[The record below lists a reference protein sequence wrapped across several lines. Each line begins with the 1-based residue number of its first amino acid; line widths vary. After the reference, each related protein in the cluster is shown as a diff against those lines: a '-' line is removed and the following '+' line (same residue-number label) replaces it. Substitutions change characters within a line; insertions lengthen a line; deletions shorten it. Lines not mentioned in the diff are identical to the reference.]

1 MNEVPTPKIGD
12 NSKHMIDDKSVILS
26 MFNDM
31 ASDVDGLIAY
41 LQHVGFDFEAIAED
55 ASQLQDAILGH
66 YRVRQGEYDI
76 NRASH
81 DLLTFPPIAS
91 RVFQLMEKQRQSNKT
106 GV

>member
-66 YRVRQGEYDI
+66 YRLRQGEYDI
-76 NRASH
+76 DRASH
-81 DLLTFPPIAS
+81 DLLTFPPISS